1 MGEWSPM
8 APCRVEPLE
17 LLVVRIGSQA
27 VPRKLQNCSSLVLL
41 PEESDFNFLI
51 HP

>member
-1 MGEWSPM
+1 M
-8 APCRVEPLE
+8 APRRVEPLA
-17 LLVVRIGSQA
+17 LVVVGIGSQA

-51 HP
+51 HT